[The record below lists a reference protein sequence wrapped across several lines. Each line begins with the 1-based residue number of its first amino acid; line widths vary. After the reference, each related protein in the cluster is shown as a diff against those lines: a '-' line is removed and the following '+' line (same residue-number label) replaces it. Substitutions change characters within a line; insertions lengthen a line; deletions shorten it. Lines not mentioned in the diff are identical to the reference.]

1 MKAKVICVL
10 FLIVTLTLVFSGCEY
25 YDDELI
31 SVVYDAPNEDGIIS
45 YEAGISVKQNA
56 ARLNKLEYQI
66 EKAENNQ
73 ITIKFPETV
82 KNDSGTEY
90 KIQEFGGSTGT
101 NAPLEHFLLII
112 NINEDLIENKPVSLT
127 IDVGTLP
134 LDVTHWMDIEIHC
147 KGSVLT
153 IQVQDVKF
161 ISNQPLIY
169 SLLAEEIDENDEKS
183 YVMSSEKW
191 YQIPNKNYQGGE
203 TVIIK
208 LKHPKNGISRSLRL
222 NNRELHP
229 TATYDDY
236 IEYEFVMPY
245 HDSTLSLVDV
255 K

>member
-1 MKAKVICVL
+1 MKAKVIYIL
-10 FLIVTLTLVFSGCEY
+10 FLIVTLALVFSGCEY

-31 SVVYDAPNEDGIIS
+31 CVVYDAPNEDGIIL

-73 ITIKFPETV
+73 IIIKFPETV

-90 KIQEFGGSTGT
+90 KIQEFGGGTGT
-101 NAPLEHFLLII
+101 NAPLQRFQLII
-112 NINEDLIENKPVSLT
+112 NINEDLIENKTISLT

-134 LDVTHWMDIEIHC
+134 LDVTYWTDVEIYC
-147 KGSVLT
+147 KGSVST
-153 IQVQDVKF
+153 IQVKDVKF
-161 ISNQPLIY
+161 ISDQPLIY
-169 SLLAEEIDENDEKS
+169 SLLSEEIDENGEKS
-183 YVMSSEKW
+183 YVKSSEKW
-191 YQIPNKNYQGGE
+191 YQIPNKNYRGGE
-203 TVIIK
+203 TIIIK
-208 LKHPKNGISRSLRL
+208 LKHPENGIRRSLRF

-245 HDSTLSLVDV
+245 RDSTLSLVDV

>member
-1 MKAKVICVL
+1 MKAKVIYVL
-10 FLIVTLTLVFSGCEY
+10 FLIVTLAFVFSSCDY
-25 YDDELI
+25 YDNESI
-31 SVVYDAPNEDGIIS
+31 NVVYDAPNEDGIIS
-45 YEAGISVKQNA
+45 YEAGISTKQNA

-73 ITIKFPETV
+73 IIIKFPETV

-101 NAPLEHFLLII
+101 NAPLQLFLLII
-112 NINEDLIENKPVSLT
+112 NINEDLIENKPISLA

-134 LDVTHWMDIEIHC
+134 LDVTCWTDVEIYC
-147 KGSVLT
+147 KGSVST
-153 IQVQDVKF
+153 IQVKNIKF
-161 ISNQPLIY
+161 ISDQPLIY
-169 SLLAEEIDENDEKS
+169 SLLSEEIDENGEKS

-208 LKHPKNGISRSLRL
+208 LKHPKNGISRSLRF
-222 NNRELHP
+222 NNRELQP

-245 HDSTLSLVDV
+245 RDSTLSLVDV